1 MTTGTGYLGASASA
15 IQHHYDAGN
24 EFYRLWLDPSMT
36 YSCALWEEPGD
47 TLERAQQRKHD
58 YLAAAAGAAGAARVL
73 DVGFGWGAMVRRL
86 LGTHG
91 VEHVTGLTLSAA
103 QLATTGA
110 WSDDRCDLRLE
121 NWNEHRPDR
130 PYDAVVSIGAMEH
143 FANLGMSREHK
154 IEAYR
159 QFFTRCRSWLVDDG
173 RLGLQTIVRGHNT
186 NADWSIQRE
195 MIRVN
200 RWIFPESEVPW
211 LAEVFAASE
220 GLLDVVSVRND
231 AAHYARTCGVWLD
244 QLRAHRTE
252 AVDLVG
258 AEMVERY
265 ERYLDVSVQVFR
277 HRHAGLARII
287 FQRC

>member
-1 MTTGTGYLGASASA
+1 MTTGTDYLGASTEA

-36 YSCALWEEPGD
+36 YSCALWEDGD

-58 YLAAAAGAAGAARVL
+58 YLAVGAHAPGAERVL

-86 LGTHG
+86 RDTHG
-91 VEHVTGLTLSAA
+91 VRHITGLTLSAA
-103 QLATTGA
+103 QLATTAA
-110 WSDDRCDLRLE
+110 WADERCDLRLE
-121 NWNEHRPDR
+121 NWNAHRPDA
-130 PYDAVVSIGAMEH
+130 PYDAIVSIGAMEH
-143 FANLGMSREHK
+143 FANLGMSRERK
-154 IEAYR
+154 IDAYR
-159 QFFTRCRSWLVDDG
+159 QFFTRCREWLVEGG

-211 LAEVFAASE
+211 FAEVFAASE

-231 AAHYARTCGVWLD
+231 APHYARTCEVWLD
-244 QLRAHRTE
+244 QLRARRAE
-252 AVDLVG
+252 AVALVG
-258 AEMVERY
+258 EETVERY
-265 ERYLDVSVQVFR
+265 ERYLLVSIEVFR
-277 HRHAGLARII
+277 RRHAGLARII